1 MGEPKALLRFG
12 DVTLVERVTERLG
25 RVCARVVVVAQTA
38 LVLPLLPP
46 EVLVVRDPLPDA
58 GPLVGLS
65 AGLDALDAST
75 PWAFVCAVD
84 VPFVSAVVVARLH
97 ALRDDFEAIVPR
109 LDGDTYPL
117 TALYARS
124 LAARARDLVASGER
138 RARLLAQS
146 ARTRFVDRDDLF
158 VEPPIGET
166 DSRLAT
172 FLNVN
177 TRADWERA
185 QALELGLAAH
195 GLEPNGD

>member
-1 MGEPKALLRFG
+1 
-12 DVTLVERVTERLG
+12 VTLVERVTERLG
-25 RVCARVVVVAQTA
+25 RVCARVIVVAQAA
-38 LVLPLLPP
+38 LVLPTLPP
-46 EVLVVRDPLPDA
+46 EVLVLRDPLPDA

-84 VPFVSAVVVARLH
+84 VPFVSALVVARLH
-97 ALRDDFEAIVPR
+97 ALRDDFEAVVPR
-109 LDGDTYPL
+109 IGGDTYPL
-117 TALYARS
+117 TAIYARS
-124 LAARARDLVASGER
+124 LAVRARDLVASGER

-146 ARTRFVDRDDLF
+146 ARTRFVDRDDLLLEAN
-158 VEPPIGET
+158 VAEPHIVET

-185 QALELGLAAH
+185 QALARELDVTIAVDGR
-195 GLEPNGD
+195 EPKRD